1 MDRRGTANEVLMEMW
16 RIGEVPA
23 CDHGM
28 TLGHYFIESC
38 VTALETGDSAAFIT
52 LFDKFIR
59 HRNHCDKC
67 NQSYVSDEL
76 AEKPIT
82 RKPHIEERVAVPGH
96 AAIFIIKSVDEST
109 KTVDADMTANSGSM
123 VRDIPWK
130 MLTFID

>member
-1 MDRRGTANEVLMEMW
+1 MEMW

-28 TLGHYFIESC
+28 TLGHDFIESC
-38 VTALETGDSAAFIT
+38 VTALETGDSATFIT

-59 HRNHCDKC
+59 HRNRCDKC
-67 NQSYVSDEL
+67 NQSYVSE
-76 AEKPIT
+76 EPVT
-82 RKPHIEERVAVPGH
+82 TQMRKPHIEDRVAVPGH

-109 KTVDADMTANSGSM
+109 KTVDADMTASGGSM